1 MAPSRDDVWWSL
13 PSNKYYKVNWDAAN
27 HNKWKRAGFGI
38 IFGDRERNVFA
49 CLSTSPAFYSQPL
62 VAECLALWRTIE
74 FCTELGLQNVVL
86 EGDMQVAIN
95 AVQQEEH
102 D

>member
-13 PSNKYYKVNWDAAN
+13 PSNKYYIVNWDAAID
-27 HNKWKRAGFGI
+27 NKWKKAGFGI
-38 IFGDRERNVFA
+38 IFRDSKRNVFA
-49 CLSTSPAFYSQPL
+49 YLSTSPTFYSQPL
-62 VAECLALWRTIE
+62 VAECLALRRTIE

-86 EGDMQVAIN
+86 ERDMQVAIN

-102 D
+102 N